1 MPSSNRLDARIVGAA
16 IAEAVSGAQWDRV
29 DLETRRPGPAA
40 DELMLAKAAELAM
53 SPLARDQLMSLALE
67 HGAQHFHPD
76 YPVIEVD
83 CESEAREAVAQRI
96 FALGADKA
104 LETDAVVATV
114 EERHSRRLCQ
124 DARFD
129 LLADGLRQEAVLQ
142 EAFWDH
148 PDIPADDAVRLTML
162 CSVPRLRDRA
172 ETLSSAARVWRVPVL
187 RWFSN
192 LKGGVR

>member
-29 DLETRRPGPAA
+29 DLESRRPGSAA

-96 FALGADKA
+96 FALGPHKA
-104 LETDAVVATV
+104 SETDAVVATV

-129 LLADGLRQEAVLQ
+129 LLADGLKQEAVLQ

>member
-1 MPSSNRLDARIVGAA
+1 MPNSNRLDAKIVSAA
-16 IAEAVSGAQWDRV
+16 IAEAASGAQWDRV
-29 DLETRRPGPAA
+29 DLETRRPGPTA

-53 SPLARDQLMSLALE
+53 SPVARDQLMSLALE

-76 YPVIEVD
+76 YPLIDID
-83 CESEAREAVAQRI
+83 CGPEAREPVAQRI
-96 FALGADKA
+96 FALGPHKA
-104 LETDAVVATV
+104 SDTDAVVAMI

-129 LLADGLRQEAVLQ
+129 LLADCIRQEAILQ
-142 EAFWDH
+142 EALWDH
-148 PDIPADDAVRLTML
+148 PDIPAADDVRLAML
-162 CSVPRLRDRA
+162 CSVPRLRERA
-172 ETLSSAARVWRVPVL
+172 EALSSSTRIWRLPIL

>member
-1 MPSSNRLDARIVGAA
+1 MPSSSKLDARVVGAA
-16 IAEAVSGAQWDRV
+16 VAEAVAGAQWDRV
-29 DLETRRPGPAA
+29 DLETRRPGLAA

-53 SPLARDQLMSLALE
+53 SPLARDQLMSLALD
-67 HGAQHFHPD
+67 HAAQHFHPD
-76 YPVIEVD
+76 YPVIDVD
-83 CESEAREAVAQRI
+83 CEPDAREAIAHRI
-96 FALGADKA
+96 FAMGPHKA
-104 LETDAVVATV
+104 SETEAVVALV
-114 EERHSRRLCQ
+114 EDRHSRRLCQ

-129 LLADGLRQEAVLQ
+129 LLADCLRQEAVLQ
-142 EAFWDH
+142 ETFWDH

-172 ETLSSAARVWRVPVL
+172 EALSSSARIWRLPVF